1 MRHVLAQSHAD
12 LVILD
17 LMLPG
22 EDGLTLAR
30 LLRSEQPGVGIV
42 ILTGRATRSTAS
54 SASRWAPTTTCPSRS
69 IRANCWRA

>member
-1 MRHVLAQSHAD
+1 MSQQSID

-30 LLRSEQPGVGIV
+30 H
-42 ILTGRATRSTAS
+42 AA
-54 SASRWAPTTTCPSRS
+54 
-69 IRANCWRA
+69 